1 MSEVSVTDSV
11 KKASGWGIAFDI
23 LIILAGFFSLAL
35 PLFTG
40 IGITILIGWILTISG
55 VLHIIDAF
63 HARGVG
69 QVLWRLLIGI
79 VYIIV
84 GLDLI
89 FVPLRGLVTLTLFLG
104 IVFLVLGVIGVFG
117 FIRHFRQAG
126 GAWILINALIT
137 LLLAFIILREGPR
150 AAVWVIG
157 TLVGI
162 HLIFSGFT
170 RLMIWGAVRKN
181 LTSATA

>member
-23 LIILAGFFSLAL
+23 LIILAGFFAL
-35 PLFTG
+35 GLPFIAG
-40 IGITILIGWILTISG
+40 VGITILVGWILTISG
-55 VLHIIDAF
+55 VLHIVDAF

-79 VYIIV
+79 VYIVV

-89 FVPLRGLVTLTLFLG
+89 FVPLRGLVTLTIFLG
-104 IVFLVLGVIGVFG
+104 IVFLVLGAIGLFG
-117 FIRHFRQAG
+117 FIRHYRQTG
-126 GAWILINALIT
+126 GVWILINALISIV
-137 LLLAFIILREGPR
+137 LGFIILREGR
-150 AAVWVIG
+150 NAAVWVIG

-162 HLIFSGFT
+162 HLIFSGFS
-170 RLMIWGAVRKN
+170 RLMIWGAVRKS
-181 LTSATA
+181 LSSTTA